1 MTVYYSPKYNEIILL
16 SIHFSGVSMSA
27 PISLKDK
34 LAFKKLAKHGPESIG
49 LVRIGKL

>member
-16 SIHFSGVSMSA
+16 SIGVSGTSMSA

-34 LAFKKLAKHGPESIG
+34 LAFKKIVKHGPESIG
-49 LVRIGKL
+49 LVRIGIL